1 MSKETSN
8 NFLNILILIFMAMVI
23 AYPVSLFIKNRSDLS
38 KAITDEQKQSF
49 ISDREDE
56 PSVKTSYVPLEQG
69 VRVEEGY
76 RSVKYGNLGNA
87 IIRVSMQNIANLT
100 QDQFR
105 QVGST
110 PYSLL
115 NTVRI
120 NTKTPQVLDVVF
132 NDDIIVQAFF
142 ERETTSKLV
151 NQPEILV
158 NMIETQAPEISDFI
172 DHPAVKE
179 ALKSPETLNVLA
191 GSKMMANIL
200 ESPTGQYFL
209 KNPSEVKRLIGVNED
224 LKTLSENENLRNLL
238 LNFEPTKQTA
248 EVALN

>member
-8 NFLNILILIFMAMVI
+8 NFINILILILMAMVI

-38 KAITDEQKQSF
+38 KAITPEQRQSF

-56 PSVKTSYVPLEQG
+56 PSVKTNYLPLEQG

-76 RSVKYGNLGNA
+76 RSVQYGNLGTA

-100 QDQFR
+100 QEQFR

-132 NDDIIVQAFF
+132 NDDIIIEAFF

-158 NMIETQAPEISDFI
+158 NMIETNAPEISDFI
-172 DHPAVKE
+172 NHPAVKE
-179 ALKSPETLNVLA
+179 ALDSPTTLNVLA
-191 GSKMMANIL
+191 GSKLMANIL

-209 KNPSEVKRLIGVNED
+209 NNPSEVKRLIGVNED

-238 LNFEPTKQTA
+238 LNFEPTKESA
-248 EVALN
+248 KVALN